1 MNKKFN
7 IVFLIVFIIFL
18 FTSFFILKTLTVQ
31 IDTLTYFLRGMLLI
45 VTLEGILLGSNTN
58 NKKIVYSLWV
68 MASISLV
75 IFINQFRDVGIIS
88 DILLLLFILAVVL
101 IIMGINEQIKESR
114 QTKKTLERLAFY
126 DSLTNLPTR
135 TFLLKNNYSDLLES
149 KDNTFCDID
158 RLVKDS
164 QQSALMFLDI
174 DDFKLVND
182 YLGHFN
188 GDQLLK
194 QIADRLKSIINKDD
208 LIIHLSG
215 DEFIIIVNNID
226 KKINLHE
233 IANKIIKTIDE
244 VFSIGEKIVSVSCS
258 LGASI
263 YPDHGTTIEEL
274 LKKADIAMYEA
285 KKKGKNNYLIFEP
298 DFNIYFS
305 NRYVLVD
312 ELKDAINNNDF
323 VVHYQP
329 KVLTESN
336 DVFSYEALA
345 RWNHPVDGLIS
356 PNLFIPAAEELKL
369 IDQLDKIMITNICR
383 DLKSRIDSNKQP
395 FPVSINIS
403 TLFFNDIKFCD
414 ILFEIF
420 DEYEIDTSL
429 ITIEITESIAIRD
442 FEDTISKINKLK
454 NRNIK
459 IAIDDFGKGYSSL
472 TYIKLLPLDYLK
484 IDKMFIDGL
493 LDNNIDEAIVRYSIE
508 ISNLIGIKTIAE
520 GVETSEQLDHLKK
533 LGCYAYQGYLYYKP
547 KPLKDLDI

>member
-75 IFINQFRDVGIIS
+75 IFINQFRDAGIIS

-194 QIADRLKSIINKDD
+194 QIADRLKSIINEDD
-208 LIIHLSG
+208 LLYICL
-215 DEFIIIVNNID
+215 VM
-226 KKINLHE
+226 
-233 IANKIIKTIDE
+233 
-244 VFSIGEKIVSVSCS
+244 S
-258 LGASI
+258 L
-263 YPDHGTTIEEL
+263 
-274 LKKADIAMYEA
+274 
-285 KKKGKNNYLIFEP
+285 
-298 DFNIYFS
+298 
-305 NRYVLVD
+305 
-312 ELKDAINNNDF
+312 
-323 VVHYQP
+323 
-329 KVLTESN
+329 
-336 DVFSYEALA
+336 
-345 RWNHPVDGLIS
+345 
-356 PNLFIPAAEELKL
+356 
-369 IDQLDKIMITNICR
+369 
-383 DLKSRIDSNKQP
+383 
-395 FPVSINIS
+395 
-403 TLFFNDIKFCD
+403 
-414 ILFEIF
+414 
-420 DEYEIDTSL
+420 
-429 ITIEITESIAIRD
+429 
-442 FEDTISKINKLK
+442 
-454 NRNIK
+454 
-459 IAIDDFGKGYSSL
+459 
-472 TYIKLLPLDYLK
+472 
-484 IDKMFIDGL
+484 
-493 LDNNIDEAIVRYSIE
+493 
-508 ISNLIGIKTIAE
+508 
-520 GVETSEQLDHLKK
+520 
-533 LGCYAYQGYLYYKP
+533 
-547 KPLKDLDI
+547 

>member
-1 MNKKFN
+1 
-7 IVFLIVFIIFL
+7 
-18 FTSFFILKTLTVQ
+18 
-31 IDTLTYFLRGMLLI
+31 
-45 VTLEGILLGSNTN
+45 
-58 NKKIVYSLWV
+58 
-68 MASISLV
+68 
-75 IFINQFRDVGIIS
+75 
-88 DILLLLFILAVVL
+88 
-101 IIMGINEQIKESR
+101 MGINEQIKESR

-194 QIADRLKSIINKDD
+194 QIADRLKSIINEDD

>member
-75 IFINQFRDVGIIS
+75 IFINQFRDAGIIS

-194 QIADRLKSIINKDD
+194 QIADRLKSIINEDD

>member
-75 IFINQFRDVGIIS
+75 IFINQFRDAGIIS